1 MNNAIRSLKN
11 QGVLFWSILSIVIV
25 VLLGFI
31 DFLTGYELSL
41 SLFYLA
47 PIAVVSW
54 FVGRRL
60 GLMIS
65 VVSAITWFIAD
76 FATGHIYLSPFIIA
90 WNTLIRF
97 GFFVIVSLLL
107 DSLRESYQKE
117 QELARTDH
125 TTGIANSRHFY
136 ELARMEID
144 RSRRFGRQ
152 FAVAYIDLDNFKA
165 VNDRLGHAQGDE
177 VLRAVSYSAKRLLRS
192 TDLIAR
198 LGGDEFAIL
207 LTEAD
212 EAGSQA
218 AVNKIHT
225 ELMAQMRSHDWPV
238 TFSIGAVIFSVPP
251 ASVDEM
257 IHMADELMYS
267 VKRDCKGA
275 IRYLRFTG

>member
-1 MNNAIRSLKN
+1 MNHAIRSLES
-11 QGVLFWSILSIVIV
+11 QGVLFWCILSIVII

-47 PIAVVSW
+47 PIAAVSW

-65 VVSAITWFIAD
+65 IVGAITWFIAD
-76 FATGHIYLSPFIIA
+76 FATGHVYLPPFIIV

-107 DSLRESYQKE
+107 DSLRASYQKE

-136 ELARMEID
+136 ELAQMEID
-144 RSRRFGRQ
+144 RSRRFGHQ
-152 FAVAYIDLDNFKA
+152 FAVAYIDFDNFKA
-165 VNDRLGHAQGDE
+165 VNDRLGHAYGDE
-177 VLRAVSYSAKRLLRS
+177 VLRVVSKSAQRLLRS

-198 LGGDEFAIL
+198 LGGDEFTIL

-212 EAGSQA
+212 EAGAQA
-218 AVNKIHT
+218 AINKIHT

-238 TFSIGAVIFSVPP
+238 TFSIGVVIFTIPP
-251 ASVDEM
+251 ASVDEL

-267 VKRDCKGA
+267 VKKDCKGG
-275 IRYLRFTG
+275 IRYLRFSG